1 MNILFSSKGK
11 SWDAELDPKFGRAT
25 GFLLYNSDNDEL
37 TYYSNEKNQS
47 LDHGAGIQAGQQA
60 AKLNATVVITGHVGP
75 KAKSTLQA
83 AGIEIFTVGEGH
95 TIKEAYEVYMQGK
108 EKEN

>member
-1 MNILFSSKGK
+1 MNILFSSKGET
-11 SWDAELDPKFGRAT
+11 WDAELDPKFGRAA
-25 GFLLYNSDNDEL
+25 GFILYNIDKDEL
-37 TYYSNEKNQS
+37 TYYSNEKNKN

-60 AKLNATVVITGHVGP
+60 AKLNASTVITGHVGP

-95 TIKEAYEVYMQGK
+95 TIKEAYENYLQRK
-108 EKEN
+108 E

>member
-25 GFLLYNSDNDEL
+25 GFLLYNKDEDKL
-37 TYYSNEKNQS
+37 SFYSNEKNQN

-60 AKLNATVVITGHVGP
+60 ANLKASVVITGHVGP

-83 AGIEIFTVGEGH
+83 AGIEIFTVEEGH
-95 TIKEAYEVYMQGK
+95 TIKEAYEMYLQGK
-108 EKEN
+108 GKN